1 MIARLRSPVHV
12 AGIALILLTGGLAVP
27 ASLWAAD
34 AGRFYDVHGTK
45 LYVEVSGS
53 GPPIVFLHGGL
64 SFFDRGFTD
73 QKAYFAA
80 FRTVIGIDQRGHGHS
95 PDDARPFSYR
105 AMAED
110 TAALLQQ
117 LHFGPADI
125 VGHSDGGDVA
135 LLLAR
140 YHPDLV
146 RRVVVSGANFR
157 GDFAG
162 LFAYVRLRWWTSEQR
177 FAAGVP
183 VAARHD
189 YDAVSPYGD
198 RHWGV
203 LVAKTKDL
211 WTTWTVISWED
222 LRAIPA
228 PVLVMAG
235 DHDVISLEHTIAL
248 YRSLPAGRLCILP
261 NTGHEAMAAR
271 PSLFNELTRAFLD
284 EEGRR

>member
-1 MIARLRSPVHV
+1 MGRLVAR
-12 AGIALILLTGGLAVP
+12 IALTLLSGSLV
-27 ASLWAAD
+27 ASARAWASD
-34 AGRFYDVHGTK
+34 PGRLYEVHGTK

-64 SFFDRGFTD
+64 SFFDRSFAN

-80 FRTVIGIDQRGHGHS
+80 SRTVIGIDQRGHGHS

-105 AMAED
+105 EMAED

-117 LHFGPADI
+117 LHRGPADI
-125 VGHSDGGDVA
+125 VGHSDGGNVA

-162 LFAYVRLRWWTSEQR
+162 LLAYVWLRWVKSEER
-177 FAAGVP
+177 FAAGIDP
-183 VAARHD
+183 ALRHD

-198 RHWGV
+198 AHWGV
-203 LVAKTKDL
+203 LLEKTQDL
-211 WTTWTVISWED
+211 WSTWTVISSEE
-222 LRAIPA
+222 LHAIRA

-235 DHDVISLEHTIAL
+235 DRDVIPLEHTVAL
-248 YRSLPAGRLCILP
+248 YRSLPASRLCILP
-261 NTGHEAMAAR
+261 NTGHDTMGQR
-271 PSLFNELTRAFLD
+271 PALFNEVTRAFLD
-284 EEGRR
+284 EEAAQ